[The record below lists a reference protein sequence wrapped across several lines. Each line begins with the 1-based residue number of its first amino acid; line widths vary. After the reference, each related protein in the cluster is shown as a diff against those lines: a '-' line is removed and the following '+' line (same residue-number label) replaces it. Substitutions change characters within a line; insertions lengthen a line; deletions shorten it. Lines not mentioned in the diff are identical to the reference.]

1 MKYFRPTSV
10 AAVVL
15 ATFALGAFAQE
26 QKGVSEVE
34 RNYQAGTSPLTAT
47 PMVQS
52 TNPKAPPMSLVEF
65 EAARKST
72 LSAAQVATERCAK
85 APLVNL

>member
-15 ATFALGAFAQE
+15 ATFALGASAQE

-34 RNYQAGTSPLTAT
+34 RNYQAGYVPSG
-47 PMVQS
+47 
-52 TNPKAPPMSLVEF
+52 
-65 EAARKST
+65 
-72 LSAAQVATERCAK
+72 
-85 APLVNL
+85 

>member
-34 RNYQAGTSPLTAT
+34 RNYQAGTSPLITT
-47 PMVQS
+47 TMVQS

-65 EAARKST
+65 EAARKIYF
-72 LSAAQVATERCAK
+72 ERCAK

>member
-34 RNYQAGTSPLTAT
+34 RNYQAGTSPLTT
-47 PMVQS
+47 
-52 TNPKAPPMSLVEF
+52 TRWCKAPTP
-65 EAARKST
+65 R
-72 LSAAQVATERCAK
+72 RR
-85 APLVNL
+85 P

>member
-15 ATFALGAFAQE
+15 ATFALGASAQE
-26 QKGVSEVE
+26 QKGVSEAE
-34 RNYQAGTSPLTAT
+34 KNYQAGTSPLTTT

-52 TNPKAPPMSLVEF
+52 TNAKAPPMSLVVF
-65 EAARKST
+65 EAARKIFF
-72 LSAAQVATERCAK
+72 ERCAK

>member
-10 AAVVL
+10 AAVVF

-34 RNYQAGTSPLTAT
+34 RNYCPEL
-47 PMVQS
+47 
-52 TNPKAPPMSLVEF
+52 KIH
-65 EAARKST
+65 
-72 LSAAQVATERCAK
+72 
-85 APLVNL
+85 

>member
-15 ATFALGAFAQE
+15 ATFALGASAQE

-34 RNYQAGTSPLTAT
+34 RNYQALRQAYAYCSFREHSVRGNEGFSD
-47 PMVQS
+47 
-52 TNPKAPPMSLVEF
+52 F
-65 EAARKST
+65 R
-72 LSAAQVATERCAK
+72 
-85 APLVNL
+85 